1 MALTVTKTGPFF
13 DGSGGA
19 SPNNQTNVQFSQLRD
34 TFRLNNPT
42 GSISASELLR
52 DIDTNSSD
60 PIVPDATENSNIA
73 SNTLSAIAAG
83 TIAPDLDL
91 KVSQF
96 FGAIKFF
103 DIEQDDTDN
112 NTNFNI
118 SGITEFNDNLGKTIK
133 KKLILRG
140 THTSTDTDDPAAETL
155 FDAFNLTL
163 EVHGVFYGAGG
174 AGGTLNSRSGKN
186 GGSAIRINGGSVT
199 IDIKSGARIWGGGGG
214 GEFGGDG
221 TPGVAGTCREKVK
234 KTNCTKNTFPSCP
247 AGFTE
252 VSKSTGDGCAFNEFC
267 WVRIFGKCLFRN
279 VTTVKWTRTVNC
291 RKDTPSPVPAT
302 ARGGNGG
309 AGRGFNNF
317 SGSLKGS
324 KGSKGSC
331 PDCATISGSTL
342 IGGSGKC
349 SGDAER
355 GGNGGDWGQNGKNT
369 SSSGSGGSGGAAIA
383 GTGFSVSGNNS
394 DTVKGSI

>member
-19 SPNNQTNVQFSQLRD
+19 SPNNQTNVKFSQLRN
-34 TFRLNNPT
+34 TFRLNNPS
-42 GSISASELLR
+42 GEISASELLR
-52 DIDTNSSD
+52 DIDTNSTD

-73 SNTLSAIAAG
+73 SNTLSAIATG
-83 TIAPDLDL
+83 TIASNLDL

-118 SGITEFNDNLGKTIK
+118 SGITEFNNNLGKTIK

-140 THTSTDTDDPAAETL
+140 THTSTDTNDPAAETL
-155 FDAFNLTL
+155 FAAFNLTL
-163 EVHGVFYGAGG
+163 EIHGVFYGAGG
-174 AGGTLNSRSGKN
+174 AGGTLNSPSGKN

-214 GEFGGDG
+214 GEFGKDG
-221 TPGVAGTCREKVK
+221 TAGASGTCRESVSI
-234 KTNCTKNTFPSCP
+234 TNCSANTFPSCP
-247 AGFTE
+247 IGFTE
-252 VSKSTGDGCAFNEFC
+252 VSKSRGNGCKTNTFC
-267 WVRIFGKCLFRN
+267 WARIFGRCIFRN
-279 VTTVKWTRTVNC
+279 VTTVAWYRTVNC
-291 RKDTPSPVPAT
+291 VKDTPSPVPAT
-302 ARGGNGG
+302 AKGGNGG

-342 IGGSGKC
+342 VGGSGTC
-349 SGDAER
+349 SGDGGR

-369 SSSGSGGSGGAAIA
+369 PASGSGGTGGAAIA
-383 GTGFSVSGNNS
+383 GTGFSVIGNNS